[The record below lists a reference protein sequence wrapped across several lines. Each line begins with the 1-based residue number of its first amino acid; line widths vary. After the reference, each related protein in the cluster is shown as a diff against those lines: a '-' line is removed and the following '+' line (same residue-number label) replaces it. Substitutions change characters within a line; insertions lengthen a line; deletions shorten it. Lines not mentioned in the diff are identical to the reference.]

1 MRWNGGRGC
10 RAAVFCL
17 ALVLLGTSS
26 AGSAAAK
33 NFLWEV
39 KSDKA
44 TVYLFGS
51 IHYAKA
57 DMYPLDEA
65 IEDAFARSPNLVLEI
80 NPLKID
86 QAGLAQQILAEG
98 MYMGERTIKDDLS
111 PEVFAMLE
119 EYARRAGLPIE
130 AFLNM
135 KPAVLTLT
143 LSSLEFTRQGY
154 DPQQGIDLYFARK
167 AGESKPI
174 LELETVKE
182 QLDMLLGLPDASLL
196 LMYTIRDLARVGEQI
211 DEIVKLWKA
220 GDADGMDEAMIGES
234 LREEPRVAPIL
245 EKILFE
251 RNVTM
256 TEKIKE
262 HLSAGKSCFVV
273 VGAAHFVGDRGIVRL
288 LEKEGYRVRQF

>member
-1 MRWNGGRGC
+1 MGRRG
-10 RAAVFCL
+10 AVPAFCL
-17 ALVLLGTSS
+17 ALVLLGTSL

-39 KSDKA
+39 KSDQA

-57 DMYPLDEA
+57 SMYPLDAA
-65 IEDAFARSPNLVLEI
+65 IEDAFARSPSLVLEI

-86 QAGLAQQILAEG
+86 QAGLAEQILAEG
-98 MYMGERTIKDDLS
+98 MYTGKRTIRDDLS

-119 EYARRAGLPIE
+119 EYARGAGLPIE
-130 AFLNM
+130 AFLGM

-196 LMYTIRDLARVGEQI
+196 LMYTIRDLDKTGEQI
-211 DEIVKLWKA
+211 GEIVRLWKA
-220 GDADGMDEAMIGES
+220 GDAEGMDEAIVAES

-251 RNVTM
+251 RNVTI
-256 TEKIKE
+256 TGKIKGY
-262 HLSAGKSCFVV
+262 LSSGRSCFVV
-273 VGAAHFVGDRGIVRL
+273 VGAAHFIGDRGIVKL

>member
-1 MRWNGGRGC
+1 M
-10 RAAVFCL
+10 APAFCL
-17 ALVLLGTSS
+17 ALVLLGTSL
-26 AGSAAAK
+26 AGRAAAK

-39 KSDKA
+39 KSDQA

-57 DMYPLDEA
+57 DMYPLDAA
-65 IEDAFARSPNLVLEI
+65 IEYAFARSPSLVLEI
-80 NPLKID
+80 NPLEID

-98 MYMGERTIKDDLS
+98 MYTGNRTIKDDLS

-119 EYARRAGLPIE
+119 EYARGAGLPVE
-130 AFLNM
+130 AFLGM
-135 KPAVLTLT
+135 KPALLTLT
-143 LSSLEFTRQGY
+143 LSSFEFTRQGY
-154 DPQQGIDLYFARK
+154 DPLQGIDVYFARK
-167 AGESKPI
+167 AAESKSI
-174 LELETVKE
+174 IELETVRE

-196 LMYTIRDLARVGEQI
+196 LMYTIRDLDKTGEQI
-211 DEIVKLWKA
+211 GELVRLWKA
-220 GDADGMDEAMIGES
+220 GDADGMNEVVIEES

-256 TEKIKE
+256 AEKIKE
-262 HLSAGKSCFVV
+262 YLSSGWSCFVV

-288 LEKEGYRVRQF
+288 LEKEGYQVRQL